1 MTLDRDSSTFFPLEF
16 GHHFK
21 LLWHG
26 TAQHISFNQQML
38 IQTLK
43 FTDVTNVQCSYQM
56 HLNDSS
62 TLFRYRIQEF
72 ICSTDDCSQQKWY
85 KVRGASKSGWNRIEY
100 FKRRLR
106 FKDFFTA
113 HCFQLGIPA
122 SKSIAKW
129 TRWKFRKMVVSSR
142 VRFSS
147 APTLKPFWT
156 CSTIIIISEFDNW
169 SVCTPQFGI

>member
-16 GHHFK
+16 GHHLK

-113 HCFQLGIPA
+113 HCFQLGIHGA
-122 SKSIAKW
+122 RKW
-129 TRWKFRKMVVSSR
+129 QVKVLQNERDENSEKWLSRREWDFRVHR
-142 VRFSS
+142 LLNRFEHVQQS
-147 APTLKPFWT
+147 
-156 CSTIIIISEFDNW
+156 
-169 SVCTPQFGI
+169 